1 MVHPA
6 SRNRPGLMSAAVAG
20 IALVGSPAT
29 ADEAAPAT
37 SINSGVYTEAQ
48 AGRGALVYPVACGK
62 CHGRLLDGAPD
73 DDDMFSTPPIG
84 GRKFLRNW
92 NGRTLA
98 ALFEYTRTTMP
109 ANNPGFLDDQEF
121 ADIVA
126 FMLERSGAPAGGAEL
141 GTDLASLAKI
151 VIEGGS

>member
-1 MVHPA
+1 M
-6 SRNRPGLMSAAVAG
+6 RAAVASLML
-20 IALVGSPAT
+20 IATLT
-29 ADEAAPAT
+29 AAEDLAPSL
-37 SINSGVYTEAQ
+37 SINSGVYSKAQ
-48 AGRGALVYPVACGK
+48 AERGASVYPVACGK
-62 CHGRLLDGAPD
+62 CHGYLLDGAPD

-109 ANNPGFLDDQEF
+109 ANNPGFLDEQEL

-126 FMLERSGAPAGGAEL
+126 FMLERSGAPAGGEEL
-141 GTDLASLAKI
+141 RPDPAILEGI